1 MKKIKSLLKNDK
13 FKVQLQLQSMVLP
26 AIIFL
31 VIFSYIPMIG
41 IFMSFV
47 DYNPIDGFFG
57 SEFVGFKYFKELFTD
72 FSFPM
77 IMKNTLGMN
86 VMGLFI
92 SFPATI
98 MFALLL
104 NEVQNVWFKKTIQTI
119 SYLPHFVS
127 WVIFG
132 GIIMQM
138 LSAGDDGI
146 VNNLLLQ
153 LGFISR
159 PINFMAEPSLYWGI
173 IITAQLI
180 KGIGWGS
187 IIYIAAIAGINGEL
201 YEAAEIDGAGR
212 WGKMWHVTLPGIVG
226 TIVIMLIFDIS
237 GILNS
242 SNDIALVMQN
252 NLNYTASETIDM
264 YVYHVGISNYRFS
277 YATAIGLLKSVV
289 GLILLLTANY
299 TSKKLTDK
307 GLF

>member
-1 MKKIKSLLKNDK
+1 MRRIKEYLSNDK
-13 FKVQLQLQSMVLP
+13 VKVQLQLQSMVVP

-31 VIFSYIPMIG
+31 AVFAYIPMVG
-41 IFMSFV
+41 ILMSFV
-47 DYNPIDGFFG
+47 DYSPVNGFFG
-57 SEFVGFKYFKELFTD
+57 SEFVGLKYFKELFSD
-72 FSFPM
+72 VAFPM
-77 IMKNTLGMN
+77 IMKNTLGLN
-86 VMGLFI
+86 VIGLFI
-92 SFPATI
+92 SFPAT
-98 MFALLL
+98 MLFALLL
-104 NEVQNVWFKKTIQTI
+104 NEVQTTWIKKTVQTV

-138 LSAGDDGI
+138 LSAGDDGV
-146 VNNLLLQ
+146 VNNMLLT
-153 LGFISR
+153 LGFISK
-159 PINFMAEPSLYWGI
+159 PINFMAEPALYWGI

-212 WGKMWHVTLPGIVG
+212 WGKMWYVTLPGIVG

-242 SNDIALVMQN
+242 SNDITLVMQN

-277 YATAIGLLKSVV
+277 YATAIGLLKSIV